1 MVIVFLKKS
10 LIMFN
15 GIILNT
21 GKVKNIIR
29 KRNSIHVEIK
39 TNINLKKKDLGS
51 SICCDGVCLT
61 IEKISKGKIF
71 FYISNETLRRSNFKN
86 LKLNQ
91 IVNLEK
97 SLSFGKSISG
107 HFIQG
112 HVDTVAKIKKIIL
125 IDKAWMMQFEILD
138 KRLNKFLIEKG
149 SISING
155 VSLTISRVFQN
166 SFEITV
172 IPHTLKLTN
181 LKYLKVK
188 NLANVELD
196 IFSKYIYK
204 YSN

>member
-1 MVIVFLKKS
+1 
-10 LIMFN
+10 MFN

-21 GKVKNIIR
+21 GKVKNIIK
-29 KRNSIHVEIK
+29 KRNSIYIGIQ
-39 TNINLKKKDLGS
+39 TNINFKKKDLGS

-61 IEKISKGKIF
+61 IEKIFKNKIF
-71 FYISNETLRRSNFKN
+71 FYISNETLKRSNFRT

-91 IVNLEK
+91 MIHIEK
-97 SLSFGKSISG
+97 SLSFGQSISG

-112 HVDTVAKIKKIIL
+112 HVDTVAKIKKIKF
-125 IDKAWMMQFEILD
+125 IDKAWMINFEILD
-138 KRLNKFLIEKG
+138 KRLNKFLMEKA

-155 VSLTISRVFQN
+155 VSLTISKVYQN

-181 LKYLKVK
+181 LKNFKV
-188 NLANVELD
+188 NSTANVELD

>member
-1 MVIVFLKKS
+1 
-10 LIMFN
+10 MFN
-15 GIILNT
+15 GIIFNT
-21 GKVKNIIR
+21 GIVKNILR
-29 KRNSIHVEIK
+29 KKNSILVEIQ

-61 IEKISKGKIF
+61 VEKISKNKIF
-71 FYISNETLRRSNFKN
+71 FYISNETLKRSNFKT

-97 SLSFGKSISG
+97 SLSLGNSISG

-112 HVDTVAKIKKIIL
+112 HVDTVAKIKKIKF
-125 IDKAWMMQFEILD
+125 IDKAWTINLEISD
-138 KRLNKFLIEKG
+138 KRLNKFLMEKA

-155 VSLTISRVFQN
+155 VSLTISKVYQN

-181 LKYLKVK
+181 LKNFKV
-188 NLANVELD
+188 NSLANVELD